1 MFQSIDLSFLFFFFL
16 QTSYNPKQSS
26 ISYHFINII
35 KTSMLTYKYHMPKRI
50 DLKQLGQAREFDF
63 YYYYSF
69 SENQNHLSIYVG
81 KKKTYTLF
89 TILQNVSG
97 KSGWKL

>member
-1 MFQSIDLSFLFFFFL
+1 M
-16 QTSYNPKQSS
+16 NK
-26 ISYHFINII
+26 I
-35 KTSMLTYKYHMPKRI
+35 KTSMLTYQYYMPKRI
-50 DLKQLGQAREFDF
+50 DLKQLAQARKFDF

-97 KSGWKL
+97 KSGWKI

>member
-1 MFQSIDLSFLFFFFL
+1 
-16 QTSYNPKQSS
+16 
-26 ISYHFINII
+26 
-35 KTSMLTYKYHMPKRI
+35 MLTYKYHMPKRI

-81 KKKTYTLF
+81 KKKDIYAVYHF
-89 TILQNVSG
+89 TFPENLVG
-97 KSGWKL
+97 KYK